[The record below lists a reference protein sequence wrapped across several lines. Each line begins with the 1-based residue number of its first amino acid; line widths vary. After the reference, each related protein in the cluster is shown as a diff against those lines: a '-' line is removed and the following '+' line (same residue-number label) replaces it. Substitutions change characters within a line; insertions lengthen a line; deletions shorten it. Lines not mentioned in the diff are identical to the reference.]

1 MLLMKNQWF
10 AELPPPLRFGWKAHL
25 SMVELKRGDS
35 LTPDKYGETVFS
47 PSTASPKFRGNPM
60 TGSTSFSAFQGQT
73 FLLDSR
79 I

>member
-35 LTPDKYGETVFS
+35 LTPDKYGETVFF
-47 PSTASPKFRGNPM
+47 PINCVTKNFAEIR
-60 TGSTSFSAFQGQT
+60 
-73 FLLDSR
+73 
-79 I
+79 